1 MILFIVEIDSSPWQ
15 TDGSLSIH
23 RYFSQHHRINQRKNL
38 VNEDTHR
45 EISQL
50 RSVKIQNLIHPLS
63 VQCDYH
69 KPYGFTSHS
78 QCYVEE
84 TLK

>member
-1 MILFIVEIDSSPWQ
+1 MILSIVEIDSAPWKI
-15 TDGSLSIH
+15 DGSLSIH
-23 RYFSQHHRINQRKNL
+23 RYFSQHHRTNQRKNL

-63 VQCDYH
+63 GKCDYH

-78 QCYVEE
+78 RCYMEGTFE
-84 TLK
+84 